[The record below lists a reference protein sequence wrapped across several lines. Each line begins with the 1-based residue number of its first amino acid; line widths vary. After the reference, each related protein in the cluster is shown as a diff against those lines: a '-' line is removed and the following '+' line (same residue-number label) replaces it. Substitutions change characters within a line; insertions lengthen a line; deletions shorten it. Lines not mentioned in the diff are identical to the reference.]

1 MLGKMRGL
9 SKNTT
14 QKCGRGRGSTVTHR
28 INIENAENAGG
39 MPERGFDSCVKQS
52 GSNPLLA
59 RCIIIPV

>member
-9 SKNTT
+9 RT
-14 QKCGRGRGSTVTHR
+14 QHRNAGGGGPGSTVTHR

-39 MPERGFDSCVKQS
+39 TLERGFDSCVKQS